1 MSFVL
6 KPQGM
11 TSGTLSGADIFNPEK
26 VKGNK
31 QYGFEEPSISN
42 CVFTAPSNHVP
53 AVLEGR
59 ISSEDWFQTWNNV
72 AALVDKRLIAQNN
85 LVKKS
90 EELTVF
96 MMIPCFLCCTAPYM
110 FSKIIAAN
118 KEFKRDTAILQNEW
132 LQLVQAENEKYQ
144 AAGISITLATETVLV
159 NHGARENRTVEQQT
173 VPVGLEFQVG
183 PSSSTGGPIAN
194 AVPVANMYMDQK

>member
-72 AALVDKRLIAQNN
+72 AALVDRRLIAQNN
-85 LVKKS
+85 FLAKA
-90 EELTVF
+90 EMNLF
-96 MMIPCFLCCTAPYM
+96 LMIPCFVCCTAPYM
-110 FSKIIAAN
+110 ISKMVAAN
-118 KEFKRDTAILQNEW
+118 NEFQQESAILQNQW

-173 VPVGLEFQVG
+173 VPVGLSFQVG
-183 PSSSTGGPIAN
+183 PSSSTVGPIAN
-194 AVPVANMYMDQK
+194 AVPVANMYIDQK